1 MRLPDK
7 ELVEKLRALL
17 AEISDAEF
25 TDAELW
31 KIIKFIRSEAAD

>member
-1 MRLPDK
+1 MRQREK

-17 AEISDAEF
+17 AEMSDAEF

-31 KIIKFIRSEAAD
+31 KIIEFIRAETKE